1 MRTLTI
7 AAVALILGVN
17 GLFCDGFTAHV
28 LPKRTR
34 YTALHTFDSGNNED
48 VFILSIDGILAS
60 SARQRSYMAICVAL
74 VVWPTLELNMQELGM
89 NAKQF
94 NCANI
99 NSDID
104 DSCEWLIQKLSA
116 LASITQQGNNAD
128 SMLGCDS
135 VLLTRLLLEEQL
147 LDGGRSNGRGGK
159 YGGKFHPTLSLEDN
173 EPSKEGRS
181 KVGSRPL
188 TVGEI
193 YANWKELRD
202 VTCMRYPYIEE
213 RSDGIPMMKDPVS
226 EIRRELLKQSYS
238 SMDHSEMQTL
248 SVPCWRKSLAHDVLF
263 DSSTGNGDSIELRK
277 NTILLLGH
285 SSQLPSVIKS
295 LSLLGYVLDIK
306 SDVDIPERDALIES
320 MCREE
325 EGDKSYG
332 EIKVIV
338 TTSDKAQTR
347 RRLCQNGLLL
357 IIPNAAKDE
366 THSDMIKQIITDSE
380 DNTNIFVAHS
390 SIEVLRECKSFL
402 GDDVPR
408 LSNGLSRCI
417 LPQSNTT
424 VTLTLPEWSDY
435 VHLTE
440 RNGVEMDPWLN
451 LLSEEQLLEFISAKV
466 LVSR

>member
-1 MRTLTI
+1 M
-7 AAVALILGVN
+7 
-17 GLFCDGFTAHV
+17 
-28 LPKRTR
+28 
-34 YTALHTFDSGNNED
+34 
-48 VFILSIDGILAS
+48 
-60 SARQRSYMAICVAL
+60 
-74 VVWPTLELNMQELGM
+74 
-89 NAKQF
+89 
-94 NCANI
+94 
-99 NSDID
+99 
-104 DSCEWLIQKLSA
+104 
-116 LASITQQGNNAD
+116 ASITQQGNNAD
-128 SMLGCDS
+128 NMLGCDS

-147 LDGGRSNGRGGK
+147 LDGDRSNGRGGK

-202 VTCMRYPYIEE
+202 VACMRYSYIEE

-263 DSSTGNGDSIELRK
+263 DSSTDSIELRK
-277 NTILLLGH
+277 NIILLLGH

-320 MCREE
+320 LCREE
-325 EGDKSYG
+325 EGDISYG

-338 TTSDKAQTR
+338 TTSDKAQAR
-347 RRLCQNGLLL
+347 RRLCQKGLLL

-380 DNTNIFVAHS
+380 DNTNIYVAHS

-451 LLSEEQLLEFISAKV
+451 LLSEEQLLELISAKV